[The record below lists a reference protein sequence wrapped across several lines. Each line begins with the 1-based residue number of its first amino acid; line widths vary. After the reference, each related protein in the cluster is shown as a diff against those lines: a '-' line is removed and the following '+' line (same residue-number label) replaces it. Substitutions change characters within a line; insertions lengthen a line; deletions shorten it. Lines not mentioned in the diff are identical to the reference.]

1 MDPKLFVPLVDNTK
15 LPKKVR
21 DFFRFGV
28 PLENQK
34 FGTDM
39 QNTAN
44 GGSKKAHIALNAAEE
59 SVGENMSNPSI
70 SLI

>member
-28 PLENQK
+28 PLEKEKN
-34 FGTDM
+34 GTNM
-39 QNTAN
+39 G
-44 GGSKKAHIALNAAEE
+44 GGSKEACIALNAAEE
-59 SVGENMSNPSI
+59 IVGENMLNPII
-70 SLI
+70 SVI